1 MNHSYYSWKEE
12 TSFILFSETSSVH
25 FRWNADEN
33 TFLIRWFIQNA
44 KFEFILIDIIE
55 IISTFLDIA
64 HISIMLSTISHSQFC
79 MIESSC
85 IMNVGDTVL
94 IEIFEK

>member
-1 MNHSYYSWKEE
+1 MNHPYYSWKEE
-12 TSFILFSETSSVH
+12 TSFILFSETLIVH

-33 TFLIRWFIQNA
+33 SLLIGWFIQDA
-44 KFEFILIDIIE
+44 KFEFVLIAIIE

-64 HISIMLSTISHSQFC
+64 HISVILSTISHSQFC

-85 IMNVGDTVL
+85 ITNVRGTVL